1 MYRQEKCNEKKGDS
15 LNWFVLLDTLPITV
29 GMLYIS
35 TLVDLLLTHLK
46 TFLKFAT
53 ATRASSFIIS
63 EFLNGQITSNLLCL
77 KLATSR
83 YQKEFFRRGTS
94 TWGGDVKKREKRKKW
109 RLTKIKKGEYS
120 KKVMFIASLL
130 TWDWQLVRKSWMLK
144 KICAHILKK
153 KNCPTKLWTSQP
165 YVCNKIW
172 KY

>member
-1 MYRQEKCNEKKGDS
+1 MWGEKKWVWKKIHKKSKKNKKRKKENVNLTSTINKNEKKCHVKMYRQEKCNEKKGDS

-83 YQKEFFRRGTS
+83 YQK
-94 TWGGDVKKREKRKKW
+94 
-109 RLTKIKKGEYS
+109 
-120 KKVMFIASLL
+120 
-130 TWDWQLVRKSWMLK
+130 
-144 KICAHILKK
+144 
-153 KNCPTKLWTSQP
+153 
-165 YVCNKIW
+165 
-172 KY
+172 

>member
-94 TWGGDVKKREKRKKW
+94 TWGGGCKKKRKK
-109 RLTKIKKGEYS
+109 G
-120 KKVMFIASLL
+120 
-130 TWDWQLVRKSWMLK
+130 
-144 KICAHILKK
+144 
-153 KNCPTKLWTSQP
+153 KNEG
-165 YVCNKIW
+165 
-172 KY
+172 